1 MVYSEG
7 IATLIHLINNPP
19 PEAVEQA
26 SLDGLW
32 DHATQLWA
40 TEREELIRQAVKALR
55 DILVEHEAAIGL
67 LALYIVENKICQSS
81 GAFPWLRDFNGA
93 LQRIADDLVPAG
105 TPPWASTS

>member
-26 SLDGLW
+26 TMEGLW
-32 DHATQLWA
+32 DHATRLWA
-40 TEREELIRQAVKALR
+40 TEREEMIRAAVKALG
-55 DILVEHEAAIGL
+55 DTLFQHEAAIGL

-81 GAFPWLRDFNGA
+81 GAFPWLHDFNGA
-93 LQRIADDLVPAG
+93 LQRIADDLVTVG
-105 TPPWASTS
+105 TPPRGSAS